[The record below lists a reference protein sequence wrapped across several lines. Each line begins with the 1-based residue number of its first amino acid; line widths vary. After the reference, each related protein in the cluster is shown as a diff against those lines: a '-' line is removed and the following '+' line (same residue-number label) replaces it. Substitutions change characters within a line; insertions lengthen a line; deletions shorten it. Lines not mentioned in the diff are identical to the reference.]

1 MFEEDPEASKLSQL
15 PGVEE
20 LLSTYRESFNKVCLG
35 IFKFGLKDRVKRN
48 EEIEAFFQAL
58 RDAVQQNLQQS
69 LRPIDDFEKEKAKV
83 SFKYFQMMLNGFK
96 WVREKGIEEQI
107 R

>member
-1 MFEEDPEASKLSQL
+1 MFDEDPEASKLSQL

-20 LLSTYRESFNKVCLG
+20 LLNTYRESFNNVCLD

-58 RDAVQQNLQQS
+58 QDAVQQNLQQS

-83 SFKYFQMMLNGFK
+83 SLRSFLGCHC
-96 WVREKGIEEQI
+96 
-107 R
+107 